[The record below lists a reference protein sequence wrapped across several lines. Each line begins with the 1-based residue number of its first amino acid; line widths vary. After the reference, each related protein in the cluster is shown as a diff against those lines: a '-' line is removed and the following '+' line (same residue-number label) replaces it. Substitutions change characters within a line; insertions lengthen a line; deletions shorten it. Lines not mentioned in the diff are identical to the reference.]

1 MIYLRLKKVMGKLL
15 TGVLLVALL
24 FIGGW
29 HYWAIQKT
37 RHRPIP
43 EPPSQIIEAV
53 RVPILTYH
61 SVRPYYPN
69 EIAVIKRFDVE
80 PDVFEQ
86 QLDYLQQQGYTTIS
100 FRDLIDHF
108 KTGKPLPLKPVILG
122 FDDGWENQYEY
133 ALPILQKKKM
143 TATFF
148 IFTNAIGR
156 KHYMSWDQIK
166 ALDTEGMV
174 IGSHTKFHPY
184 LFKMIDHAA
193 LWKEIAESKDI
204 IESHIKKPVYV
215 LAYPFG
221 LYNDQNVA
229 VVKEAG
235 YEAARAEDTRGW
247 MHTKDD
253 LFTLKSIQAAT
264 TLEAFIRNMNQ

>member
-1 MIYLRLKKVMGKLL
+1 MTSRHTTKNILSGTIIVIF
-15 TGVLLVALL
+15 
-24 FIGGW
+24 FIAVGW
-29 HYWAIQKT
+29 HYWATQKAKQK
-37 RHRPIP
+37 
-43 EPPSQIIEAV
+43 QIMQTALLVESI

-61 SVRPYYPN
+61 SIRPYYLH
-69 EIAVIKRFDVE
+69 ETASVKEFDIP
-80 PDVFEQ
+80 PDLFEQ
-86 QLDYLQQQGYTTIS
+86 QLDYLIQQGYTTIS

-108 KTGKPLPLKPVILG
+108 NMGKQLPKKPIILTL
-122 FDDGWENQYEY
+122 DDGWENQYEY
-133 ALPILQKKKM
+133 ALPILQKKKLI
-143 TATFF
+143 ATFF

-156 KHYMSWDQIK
+156 KHYMSWDQINM
-166 ALDTEGMV
+166 LDAKGMT

-184 LFKMIDHAA
+184 LFKMTDHAA

-204 IESHIKKPVYV
+204 IESHINKPVYV

-235 YEAARAEDTRGW
+235 YEAARGEDKQGWFHTR
-247 MHTKDD
+247 DD

-264 TLEAFIRNMNQ
+264 DLKTFIRNLNE